1 MWRPHTLALRG
12 LLVSFFLLLSG
23 CASLSPGHDTR
34 SAAEQARLH
43 AAWLNHAAQ
52 VRTVQ
57 QWQCFGR
64 VGIRAGIRGGT
75 ITLAWRQAGNKT
87 DIRLSAPLNQ
97 GGIELSGRP
106 DLMRITD
113 SEGHQKFTTD
123 PARTIQQLTGWK
135 IPINA
140 LPDWIRGLPHDPSAQ
155 LTWDEH
161 GRLARLEDEGW
172 VIDYEHYALVDHR
185 VFLPTQITLQQADV
199 HLKIILEQWTLPPT
213 PPIAIG
219 TTGATTP

>member
-1 MWRPHTLALRG
+1 MGRPKVLSLRG
-12 LLVSFFLLLSG
+12 LLVTFFLLLSG
-23 CASLSPGHDTR
+23 CATLPPGHTP
-34 SAAEQARLH
+34 SPAEQARLQ
-43 AAWLNHAAQ
+43 AAWLHHAAQ
-52 VRTVQ
+52 VRAVQ

-64 VGIRAGIRGGT
+64 VGIRAGIHGGT
-75 ITLAWRQAGNKT
+75 ITLAWRQAGDKT
-87 DIRLSAPLNQ
+87 DVRLSAPLNQ

-113 SEGHQKFTTD
+113 SKGHQQFTTD

-140 LPDWIRGLPHDPSAQ
+140 LPDWIRGLPHAPSAHF
-155 LTWDEH
+155 TWDEH

-172 VIDYEHYALVDHR
+172 TINYEHYAFVDHR

-199 HLKIILEQWTLPPT
+199 HLKIILEQWTLLTTPPT
-213 PPIAIG
+213 AIG
-219 TTGATTP
+219 ATAAATP